1 MTHPLDQ
8 LAPFVDGTLDPAERV
23 VVDEHLRSCDR
34 CRAEVDAAD
43 AARTALRAMPE
54 PTSPDLA
61 ERFSP
66 GRIQRLTASPATS
79 RAPWSKLAP
88 VVAAA
93 AVVALVALVVPR
105 LGSGSSDGVVAADA
119 GAEAGGDGAGP
130 PARLEL
136 LDADLDE
143 PALQEAATAFAA
155 AYAQGR
161 RVAAD
166 AGQEAAGAAV
176 SAPAA
181 LSGQTRTAGPAR
193 AARAVA
199 CLKQAF
205 PGFPGEV
212 VRVQQATFEGT
223 PAFIAYVIESPGA
236 DTPANAISIWV
247 ADAVDCSVLSFTSA
261 RL

>member
-1 MTHPLDQ
+1 
-8 LAPFVDGTLDPAERV
+8 
-23 VVDEHLRSCDR
+23 
-34 CRAEVDAAD
+34 
-43 AARTALRAMPE
+43 MPE
-54 PTSPDLA
+54 PASPTSPSG
-61 ERFSP
+61 SP
-66 GRIQRLTASPATS
+66 RADRTAHGFPAAW

-105 LGSGSSDGVVAADA
+105 LESGSSDGGVAADA
-119 GAEAGGDGAGP
+119 VAEAGGDGAGG

-161 RVAAD
+161 EVAAD
-166 AGQEAAGAAV
+166 AGQEAAGAVA

-181 LSGQTRTAGPAR
+181 LSGQARTAGPAR
-193 AARAVA
+193 TARAVA
-199 CLKQAF
+199 CLEQAF
-205 PGFPGEV
+205 PGFPGEIV
-212 VRVQQATFEGT
+212 QVQQAMFEGT

-236 DTPANAISIWV
+236 DGPANASRSGSPTRRI
-247 ADAVDCSVLSFTSA
+247 A
-261 RL
+261 RS